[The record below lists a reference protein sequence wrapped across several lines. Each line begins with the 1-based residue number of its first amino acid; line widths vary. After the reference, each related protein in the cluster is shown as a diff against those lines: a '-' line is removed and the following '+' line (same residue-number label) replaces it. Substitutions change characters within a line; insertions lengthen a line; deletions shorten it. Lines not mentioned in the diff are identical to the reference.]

1 VRESCEEC
9 GNWKHFSQLFL
20 FHIHRDVFPVQQ
32 KLRLRNFSAPEK
44 ISKIEKNND
53 AEER

>member
-1 VRESCEEC
+1 MKNAEIGSIFFFFFYFTST
-9 GNWKHFSQLFL
+9 G
-20 FHIHRDVFPVQQ
+20 DVSPVQQ